1 LAMADQDYLLFR
13 HGGKL
18 SISLPLSATSSGC

>member
-1 LAMADQDYLLFR
+1 LPDAARVRRRLAMADQEKLLFR

-18 SISLPLSATSSGC
+18 NI

>member
-1 LAMADQDYLLFR
+1 LAMADQENLLFR